1 MKKKKNKMKKIII
14 IIFVIVI
21 LIGGA
26 FIIKQ
31 NFFSN
36 KKVEEIKVVDK
47 LEKYNYTLNENATK
61 YFKDLFQKLKNTLN
75 EKELDEEKYA
85 QLVSQLFLADYF
97 NLANKVSK
105 NDVGGTQFVYQD
117 YQETFIKL
125 STEQVYKYVESN
137 IYGNRKQELPVV
149 QNVEVTDVT
158 NGEFEYGDEI
168 DDKAYIVELT
178 ITYEKD
184 LEYQKNVTL
193 TLIHSNNKLE
203 IAKMS

>member
-14 IIFVIVI
+14 IIFVIII

-26 FIIKQ
+26 FVIKQ
-31 NFFSN
+31 NFFST
-36 KKVEEIKVVDK
+36 KKVEETKVVDK

-61 YFKDLFQKLKNTLN
+61 YFKELFQKLKNTLN
-75 EKELDEEKYA
+75 EKEIDEEKYA

-97 NLANKVSK
+97 NLANKTSK
-105 NDVGGTQFVYQD
+105 NDVGGTQFVYKD

-158 NGEFEYGDEI
+158 NGEFEYGDET